1 VIKLLLVDD
10 LACVREGLRM
20 RLGLEPDLQV
30 VGEAGDGAEALTL
43 ASSLQPDVI
52 VMDVEMPGMDGLAA
66 TAALRGADP
75 GCAIVTLSLHDD
87 IATRRRAHVA
97 GARAFVAKHQ
107 PVDHL
112 LAAIRSTASPRN
124 AEPTIRASA

>member
-1 VIKLLLVDD
+1 
-10 LACVREGLRM
+10 
-20 RLGLEPDLQV
+20 LQV

-43 ASSLQPDVI
+43 ASSLRPDVI

-66 TAALRGADP
+66 TAAIRGADP
-75 GCAIVTLSLHDD
+75 RCAVVTLSLHDD
-87 IATRRRAHVA
+87 VATRRRAHLA

-112 LAAIRSTASPRN
+112 LAAIRSTAPPCN
-124 AEPTIRASA
+124 AESRIPAPA